1 MKYSDNIPSF
11 NDICGTVT
19 QALAEN
25 ILNREAIIAELRQ
38 ENARAQQMLHER
50 TTNYTNRC
58 EEVERLEKIVK
69 RQRQSIR
76 DLREEIELD
85 TCISA
90 SAETELVRLRADLA
104 QKQHECEDLKKQ
116 IEGWRTECEIHEKD
130 EKELY
135 SLRISIAEYQRENH
149 SLRTQLFVSQNEHE
163 DCDKQCKELLI
174 ENQNLKEDFGRGDA
188 YWTAIRERDDA
199 RRRYCELVHNTEGS
213 TVEKIAHFNGWN
225 DLYPAADN
233 TPSLF
238 EQKSDSDP
246 VTGVQYGD
254 LV

>member
-19 QALAEN
+19 QALAEI
-25 ILNREAIIAELRQ
+25 ILNREAIIAELRE
-38 ENARAQQMLHER
+38 ENARAQHLLHER
-50 TTNYTNRC
+50 TTNYKNRC
-58 EEVERLEKIVK
+58 EEVERLEKIVGE
-69 RQRQSIR
+69 QRQQIR
-76 DLREEIELD
+76 DLEEEVELD
-85 TCISA
+85 HDIEQSDFRA
-90 SAETELVRLRADLA
+90 AIRARADLL
-104 QKQHECEDLKKQ
+104 QKQNECEELKKQ
-116 IEGWRTECEIHEKD
+116 IDGWRTECEAHEKD

-135 SLRISIAEYQRENH
+135 SLRKEVRT
-149 SLRTQLFVSQNEHE
+149 LRTQLFVSQNQHN
-163 DCDKQCKELLI
+163 DCDKQCKTLL
-174 ENQNLKEDFGRGDA
+174 
-188 YWTAIRERDDA
+188 TERDDA
-199 RRRYCELVHNTEGS
+199 RRQYCELVHNTEGS

-254 LV
+254 LI

>member
-1 MKYSDNIPSF
+1 MSNIP
-11 NDICGTVT
+11 NITDICGTVVES
-19 QALAEN
+19 LAET
-25 ILNREAIIAELRQ
+25 IRNREALIAQLRE
-38 ENARAQQMLHER
+38 ENARAQHLLHER
-50 TTNYTNRC
+50 CANYTNRC

-76 DLREEIELD
+76 SLREEIELD
-85 TCISA
+85 SCISA
-90 SAETELVRLRADLA
+90 SAHTELIRVRADLA

-135 SLRISIAEYQRENH
+135 SLRAEVQ
-149 SLRTQLFVSQNEHE
+149 SLRNQLAQ
-163 DCDKQCKELLI
+163 
-174 ENQNLKEDFGRGDA
+174 DFGRGDA
-188 YWTAIRERDDA
+188 YWTAINERDDA
-199 RRRYCELVHNTEGS
+199 RRQYCELVHNTEGS

-254 LV
+254 LN

>member
-1 MKYSDNIPSF
+1 MTNSDNIPTF

-19 QALAEN
+19 QALAET
-25 ILNREAIIAELRQ
+25 IINREAIIAELR
-38 ENARAQQMLHER
+38 EKNARTEQMLRER
-50 TTNYTNRC
+50 CTNYTVLAKEN
-58 EEVERLEKIVK
+58 EE
-69 RQRQSIR
+69 
-76 DLREEIELD
+76 LR
-85 TCISA
+85 
-90 SAETELVRLRADLA
+90 
-104 QKQHECEDLKKQ
+104 KQ
-116 IEGWRTECEIHEKD
+116 IGGWRTECEIHEKD

-135 SLRISIAEYQRENH
+135 RLRDEVR
-149 SLRTQLFVSQNEHE
+149 SLRTQLFVSQNEHG

-199 RRRYCELVHNTEGS
+199 RRQYCELVHNTEGS

-238 EQKSDSDP
+238 EQNEVRRTRRSDFTEQQSDSDP
-246 VTGVQYGD
+246 ETGVQYGD
-254 LV
+254 LN

>member
-1 MKYSDNIPSF
+1 MSNTNIPSF
-11 NDICGTVT
+11 NDICGTVVES
-19 QALAEN
+19 LAET
-25 ILNREAIIAELRQ
+25 IRNREALIAQLRE
-38 ENARAQQMLHER
+38 ENARAQHLLHER
-50 TTNYTNRC
+50 CANYTNRC
-58 EEVERLEKIVK
+58 EEVERLEKIVGE
-69 RQRQSIR
+69 QRQSIR
-76 DLREEIELD
+76 SLREEIELD

-104 QKQHECEDLKKQ
+104 QKQHECENLKKQ
-116 IEGWRTECEIHEKD
+116 IEGWRTECESHEKD

-135 SLRISIAEYQRENH
+135 SLRAEVR
-149 SLRTQLFVSQNEHE
+149 SLRTQLIVSQNSHN
-163 DCDKQCKELLI
+163 DCDKQCKTLLE
-174 ENQNLKEDFGRGDA
+174 ENQNLKQDFGRGDA
-188 YWTAIRERDDA
+188 YWTAINERDDA
-199 RRRYCELVHNTEGS
+199 RRQYCELVHNTEGS

-233 TPSLF
+233 TPNLF